1 VTNTVDTMTVEPVIA
16 VSFACPQPALGVK
29 GLLPAPAAAVV
40 DVPQWAAAWLRPSSR
55 QRAALS
61 RITATGVGYG
71 FGSDLAAGTS
81 GARRGTATADAA
93 EQVGKRP
100 NGSTVSSTR
109 TTQRKQLHLM
119 SRRDPQTWRPP
130 V

>member
-1 VTNTVDTMTVEPVIA
+1 VTSTVDIVTVEPIVA
-16 VSFACPQPALGVK
+16 VSFACPQSALDVR
-29 GLLPAPAAAVV
+29 GLLPMPIVAVA
-40 DVPQWAAAWLRPSSR
+40 DTPQRAAAWLRPSSR
-55 QRAALS
+55 QRTALS

-71 FGSDLAAGTS
+71 FSGDLAAGIS

-100 NGSTVSSTR
+100 NGSTVRNTR

>member
-1 VTNTVDTMTVEPVIA
+1 V
-16 VSFACPQPALGVK
+16 
-29 GLLPAPAAAVV
+29 
-40 DVPQWAAAWLRPSSR
+40 
-55 QRAALS
+55 
-61 RITATGVGYG
+61 
-71 FGSDLAAGTS
+71 GSDLVAGTS

-100 NGSTVSSTR
+100 NGTPVRFTR
-109 TTQRKQLHLM
+109 TTTQRKQLHLM